1 MQVRIWGELNCSYGG
16 KNLDNTEGQ
25 TVQHAA
31 VQMHPHAW
39 GILKWNLGFVFVW
52 LRTVETTRLV
62 TSFTSSY
69 LNVPLLGHLCN
80 ATAKRSEQPWLG
92 DCHLPFFGATPF
104 SNGPAIIKSGPWL
117 WRWSPVKAWQSPR
130 SVRCHECIV
139 SCHRFVTGEYGN
151 KS

>member
-16 KNLDNTEGQ
+16 KNPDNKEGQ

-69 LNVPLLGHLCN
+69 LNVPLPGHLCN
-80 ATAKRSEQPWLG
+80 AKTPNALNNLAGRLSPPILWSNSVLKRSSHHQVWSLALEME
-92 DCHLPFFGATPF
+92 
-104 SNGPAIIKSGPWL
+104 SGKGLAKPKVCEMSWM
-117 WRWSPVKAWQSPR
+117 
-130 SVRCHECIV
+130 HCIV
-139 SCHRFVTGEYGN
+139 PPICYRWIW
-151 KS
+151 